1 VAQDEVSLCCSNTS
15 SFGNRCE
22 IGTRAR
28 SGGGIVADV
37 RFAISRHRQL
47 LHDLVVALD
56 EDGVSIAETWRAV
69 GDAAWKLGLRRPG
82 YHVVRELV
90 RAERA
95 RRHARAATRE
105 ALLGVFE
112 SLPSALLLDQRRAI
126 ERLAEARR
134 RERLVLEQHK
144 PP

>member
-1 VAQDEVSLCCSNTS
+1 
-15 SFGNRCE
+15 
-22 IGTRAR
+22 
-28 SGGGIVADV
+28 VADV

>member
-1 VAQDEVSLCCSNTS
+1 M
-15 SFGNRCE
+15 
-22 IGTRAR
+22 
-28 SGGGIVADV
+28 
-37 RFAISRHRQL
+37 RFAISRHGQL
-47 LHDLVVALD
+47 LRDLVVALD
-56 EDGVSIAETWRAV
+56 EDGVSMAETWRSV

-95 RRHARAATRE
+95 LRLARRATRS
-105 ALLGVFE
+105 AVLGVFE
-112 SLPSALLLDQRRAI
+112 AMPSALLLDQRRAI
-126 ERLAEARR
+126 ERLTEARR

>member
-1 VAQDEVSLCCSNTS
+1 
-15 SFGNRCE
+15 
-22 IGTRAR
+22 
-28 SGGGIVADV
+28 VADV

-56 EDGVSIAETWRAV
+56 EDGVPMAETWRAV

-144 PP
+144 PPSSGRGSEHQGLGKARAPGEALEAIRLQRHGR